1 MARFKRPIGNKPH
14 KKLFIISTEGTK
26 TEPQYFQYFNIQDA
40 VIQVSSLRG
49 DNKTSP
55 KAVLQRMKLYLK
67 NEGLKKSDEAWLVI
81 DKDEW
86 TDDQLL
92 ELHSWTKNNKKYGL
106 AVSNPKFEYWLL
118 LHFEEGTK
126 IKSITEVTERLKRQI
141 PNYEKSIDMKKINY
155 PMIENAI
162 ARAKKIDMPKCE
174 KWPDKLGST
183 TVYRLVENILG

>member
-1 MARFKRPIGNKPH
+1 MAKRFKRPIGNKPH

-26 TEPQYFQYFNIQDA
+26 TEPEYFQHFNSEA
-40 VIQVSSLRG
+40 VIQVKPLKG

-55 KAVLQRMKLYLK
+55 KAVLQRMERHLK
-67 NEGLKKSDEAWLVI
+67 NECLRKSDEAWLVI

-92 ELHSWTKNNKKYGL
+92 DLHTWSKNNKKYGL

-126 IKSITEVTERLKRQI
+126 IKSITEVTERLKRKI
-141 PNYEKSIDMKKINY
+141 PNYEKSINMKKINRA
-155 PMIENAI
+155 MIDKAI
-162 ARAKKIDMPKCE
+162 ERAKKIDTPKCE
-174 KWPDKLGST
+174 KWPATWGS
-183 TVYRLVENILG
+183 TVYRLVEKILD